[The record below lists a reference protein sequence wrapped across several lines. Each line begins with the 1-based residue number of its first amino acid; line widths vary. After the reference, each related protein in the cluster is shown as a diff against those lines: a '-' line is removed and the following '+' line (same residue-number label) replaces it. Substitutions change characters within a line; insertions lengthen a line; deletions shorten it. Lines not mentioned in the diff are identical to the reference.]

1 MLREGNN
8 KGGVNMINHVV
19 LMKFKPDVNDDAIDD
34 LEKSLDNLPN
44 KIVEIQ
50 AYEFGRDRVH
60 SERSYDFAL
69 VSLFANLEAVK
80 RYQEHPAHLKALQ
93 KISALAEKIIIVD
106 FEGSDAGD
114 IKKDEEG
121 AILSRLGRA

>member
-1 MLREGNN
+1 MLREGNQL
-8 KGGVNMINHVV
+8 GDADMINHVV
-19 LMKFKPDVNDDAIDD
+19 LMKFKPDANDDAIDD
-34 LEKSLDNLPN
+34 LEKSLDDLPN

-50 AYEFGRDRVH
+50 VYEFGRDRVH
-60 SERSYDFAL
+60 SEKSYDFAL

-80 RYQEHPAHLKALQ
+80 RYQEHPAHL
-93 KISALAEKIIIVD
+93 D

-121 AILSRLGRA
+121 ALLSRLGRT